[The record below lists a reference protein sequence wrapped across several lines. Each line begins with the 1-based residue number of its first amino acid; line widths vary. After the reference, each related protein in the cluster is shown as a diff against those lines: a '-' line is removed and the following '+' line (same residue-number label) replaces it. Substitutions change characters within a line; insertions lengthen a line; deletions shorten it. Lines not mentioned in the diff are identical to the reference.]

1 MQRGNT
7 RLVAHK
13 PLAVAILV
21 LFSVVGAAA
30 RSRPGAGQ
38 AQGPP
43 PRQPASEFT
52 PWTFHEDFSHGIPG
66 WVTFPLYQDVGY
78 NPNIYTTQVG
88 GSPVLVRDLTSNGE
102 RLLRVGLLRPLRFH
116 VVPSSS
122 FRIVYSFETCGRII
136 GLHLTLGAMDGR
148 RYNYSIIPQSGVAK
162 DVAPDLSPASAALPT
177 MSGQVPGGATP
188 GAHEVKV
195 EGRQLQ
201 IPVTGA
207 DVQVIVLEAEVA
219 APPLGCHSLLTLRAL
234 EIQAERPESVL
245 IRAPELDRSPVDDV
259 AVARDVVTGGSPL
272 KIELGSG
279 PAARVSVYDEVG
291 ALVRAENVP
300 PGEARSTQVAAPD
313 KPGLY
318 QAEITSGRAKSE
330 FSFLVLGKVPAHP
343 RVLLTSERLEQLRS
357 QPYSNELLA
366 IVHRRASE
374 LRKSLAYNPKA
385 GRNIELLPTVTVH
398 PGLEDYFGLLGS
410 YGHAIAF
417 NALDFRMNGDRQ
429 ALEAARRAL
438 LTVSAWSTWTPPWFI
453 AKGLHNY
460 YGAGVFTQSVAL
472 GYDLIADELS
482 QEERSQIAEAFWEKS
497 IRPALDGYFSYDR
510 LPIAPSNHESQTV
523 GGAIEASVAL
533 YGDVPDWASKF
544 GPALA
549 ELVVTYDRLI
559 EGLFPGDGSEAE
571 PAGYE
576 HFAMEGMS
584 WGMAALHA
592 LDIRPQGF
600 DKMMKAF
607 WWLRYAQVSPDLVLD
622 TGDTGSALRSH
633 TGFAWG
639 AEYAGD
645 PALQA
650 FYETATDQSL
660 KGVFE
665 SHQTGQTHEQAP
677 GLLDL
682 VCCTH
687 AATVTPEPPL
697 SRIFPARGSAVM
709 RSGWRPKDTV
719 VSLRAGPWFNHEHHD
734 QGSFQVA
741 AYGEELVAEAGY
753 AHYYTDP
760 HYADY
765 FTQAIAHNTVIVDGD
780 PFSQEDYDGRYWA
793 AFQNFARF
801 EGHVFSP
808 DIDYIAANLAPAYAD
823 ASQVNRLRREYLFV
837 KPDLLIV
844 HDRMEAATPHAYT
857 WMLHIPPGA
866 QTSIAAAQ
874 ALIRRQAAFA
884 TLTAAGENTRWTLH
898 PQPIP
903 NAYGDFDRTQVE
915 PREAFRLDSAREKQ
929 GSFLVALHFQKAGEE
944 PAPPQPLSTTS
955 GQGFQAAGGA
965 AEVLFRSKPGPLT
978 TGGLTVDGDVL
989 AIKHGNGVEEIFGG
1003 NLKSLQRGRQTLFS
1017 SSIATDVALSEAPA
1031 SVEVHVFCPATTD
1044 LKIYLEKPAREVR
1057 LDQGLVTPA
1066 QAGGFISFERLAK
1079 GGHIVSISY

>member
-1 MQRGNT
+1 
-7 RLVAHK
+7 
-13 PLAVAILV
+13 
-21 LFSVVGAAA
+21 
-30 RSRPGAGQ
+30 
-38 AQGPP
+38 
-43 PRQPASEFT
+43 
-52 PWTFHEDFSHGIPG
+52 
-66 WVTFPLYQDVGY
+66 VTFPLYQDVGY
-78 NPNIYTTQVG
+78 NPNIYTTQAG

-122 FRIVYSFETCGRII
+122 FRIVYGFETCGKII
-136 GLHLTLGAMDGR
+136 GIHLALGAMDGR
-148 RYNYSIIPQSGVAK
+148 RYNYSIIPQPRVAK
-162 DVAPDLSPASAALPT
+162 DVAPDLSPASAALK
-177 MSGQVPGGATP
+177 GGATP
-188 GAHEVKV
+188 GAREVKV

-201 IPVTGA
+201 IPATGA
-207 DVQVIVLEAEVA
+207 DVQTIVLEAEVA

-234 EIQAERPESVL
+234 EIQAERPEGVL
-245 IRAPELDRSPVDDV
+245 IRAPELERSPVDDI
-259 AVARDVVTGGSPL
+259 AVARDVVTAGSPL

-279 PAARVSVYDEVG
+279 PAARVAVHDEVG
-291 ALVRAENVP
+291 ELVRAENVP
-300 PGEARSTQVAAPD
+300 PGEARGTQVAALD
-313 KPGLY
+313 QPGLY
-318 QAEITSGRAKSE
+318 QAEVTSGHAKSE
-330 FSFLVLGKVPAHP
+330 FNFLVLSKVPAHP

-357 QPYSNELLA
+357 QSYSNELLA
-366 IVHRRASE
+366 IVHRRAGE
-374 LRKSLAYNPKA
+374 MRNSLAYNSKA
-385 GRNIELLPTVTVH
+385 GQSIALLPVVSVH
-398 PGLEDYFGLLGS
+398 PGLQEYFSLVGNYS
-410 YGHAIAF
+410 NSIAF
-417 NALDFRMNGDRQ
+417 NALDFRMSGDRE
-429 ALEAARRAL
+429 ALEAARRGL
-438 LTVSAWSTWTPPWFI
+438 LTVAAWSTWTPAWFL
-453 AKGLHNY
+453 AKGMHTY
-460 YGAGVFTQSVAL
+460 YGVGVFTQKAAL
-472 GYDLIADELS
+472 GYDLIADQLS
-482 QEERSQIAEAFWEKS
+482 PEDKSKIAEAFWKNS
-497 IRPALDGYFSYDR
+497 VRPTLDEYFTYDR
-510 LPIAPSNHESQTV
+510 SPIAPSNHEAQSV
-523 GGAIEASVAL
+523 GGAIEACVAL
-533 YGDVPDWASKF
+533 YGDVPDWTSRF
-544 GPALA
+544 GPALG
-549 ELVVTYDRLI
+549 ELVATYERLQD
-559 EGLFPGDGSEAE
+559 GLFPGDGSEAE

-576 HFAMEGMS
+576 QFAMEGMS

-592 LDIRPQGF
+592 LDIRPRGF
-600 DKMMKAF
+600 EKMMKAF

-622 TGDTGSALRSH
+622 TGDSGSELRAH

-660 KGVFE
+660 REVFE

-687 AATVTPEPPL
+687 AAMVTPEPPL

-709 RSGWRPKDTV
+709 RSGWRPEDTV
-719 VSLRAGPWFNHEHHD
+719 ISLRAGPWFNHEHHD

-765 FTQAIAHNTVIVDGD
+765 FTQAIAHNTVIIDGD

-793 AFQNFARF
+793 AFQNFAKF

-808 DIDYIAANLAPAYAD
+808 GIDYLAANLAPAYAD
-823 ASQVNRLRREYLFV
+823 ASQVNRMRREYLFV

-857 WMLHIPPGA
+857 WMLHIPTGA
-866 QTSIAAAQ
+866 QTGIAASQ

-884 TLTAAGENTRWTLH
+884 TLTAAGESTHWTLQ

-903 NAYGDFDRTQVE
+903 TNAYGDFDRTQVE
-915 PREAFRLDSAREKQ
+915 PHEAFRLDSPREKQ

-1003 NLKSLQRGRQTLFS
+1003 NLKSLQRGRQPLFS
-1017 SSIATDVALSEAPA
+1017 SSTSTDVALIEAPA
-1031 SVEVHVFCPATTD
+1031 SVEVHVFCSAATD
-1044 LKIYLEKPAREVR
+1044 LKIYAEKPAREVR

-1079 GGHIVSISY
+1079 GEHIVSISY